1 MPSYKDR
8 LSSQE
13 VADVVAYL
21 STLKGS
27 PKE

>member
-21 STLKGS
+21 TTLKG
-27 PKE
+27 PGK